1 MAWSDYS
8 HSDCIAVLNAFKVQN
23 PRLLITFTFQ
33 FQEVISCDN
42 FCIGLCCKLG
52 SDCFTIFFS
61 FCSGVEHVE
70 EAKRIPQSA

>member
-1 MAWSDYS
+1 MIIHTVTALQFSMPLRY
-8 HSDCIAVLNAFKVQN
+8 
-23 PRLLITFTFQ
+23 RLLITFTFQ

-52 SDCFTIFFS
+52 SDCFTIFFFS